1 MPRFEYLKCNLKTRC
16 LIHLC
21 SSLFKN
27 LHPYS
32 MKEYFSLTSL
42 ERNGLFA
49 LFILALGLLLF
60 IKVRQVVYTPELV
73 DLSALQDSVHHF
85 YDSPLIKESQT
96 TTYYSSD
103 KAKNKDYETQKSTYV
118 KKDKPLVMVE
128 INSAS
133 AKELTQIKGVAEFYA
148 KNIIKERKRLG
159 GFSNKAQL
167 LSLYGMTEEK
177 LEAMKRQ
184 IRIDTSLCLSKVLLN
199 SADSFQLAEV
209 YIIDT
214 YLASRIVR
222 YRERLGGFFDSR
234 QLLEIFCIDEELYH
248 ALMQRLVLDTVELRY
263 LDINND
269 DFTIIMKH
277 PYINGYKNTKAI
289 FRYLDYGGVTTWK
302 EFCAIPNLAIDSTV
316 GLKHYVK
323 FLPVEPKEELDTVLN
338 K

>member
-1 MPRFEYLKCNLKTRC
+1 
-16 LIHLC
+16 
-21 SSLFKN
+21 
-27 LHPYS
+27 

-73 DLSALQDSVHHF
+73 DLSALQDSVQQF

-96 TTYYSSD
+96 TTYYSSQ
-103 KAKNKDYETQKSTYV
+103 KFKNKDYKTQKNSYV
-118 KKDKPLVMVE
+118 KKDKPLVIVE

-133 AKELTQIKGVAEFYA
+133 AKELTKIKGVGEFYA
-148 KNIIKERKRLG
+148 KNIVEERKRLG
-159 GFSNKAQL
+159 GFSNKTQL
-167 LSLYGMTEEK
+167 LSVYGMTEEK
-177 LEAMKRQ
+177 LEAMKSQ
-184 IRIDTSLCLSKVLLN
+184 IRIDTSLCLSQVLLN

-222 YRERLGGFFDSR
+222 YRDRLGGFHDCQ

-248 ALMQRLVLDTVELRY
+248 SLMQRLVLDTVELRS

-269 DFTIIMKH
+269 DFKIIMKH
-277 PYINGYKNTKAI
+277 PYIDGYKNTKAI
-289 FRYLDYGGVTTWK
+289 CRYLDYGGITTWK
-302 EFCAIPNLAIDSTV
+302 EFCAIPNLAIDNLE

-323 FLPVEPKEELDTVLN
+323 FLPVEPKEEPDTVLT